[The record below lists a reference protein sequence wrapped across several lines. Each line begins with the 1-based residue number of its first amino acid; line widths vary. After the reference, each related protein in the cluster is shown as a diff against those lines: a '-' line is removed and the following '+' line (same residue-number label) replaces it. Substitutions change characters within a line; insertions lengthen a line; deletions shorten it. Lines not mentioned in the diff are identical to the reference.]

1 MMEVL
6 RINHELI
13 SHHINLDDIIEILKY
28 HNHINEFD
36 ICEINT
42 QQDACNRL
50 GRLLTILED
59 DKNSLGIVK
68 LHDIIRQSYPYLSA
82 NITDIQTGLRFKKV
96 FGDYKIVKISLFD
109 EDLAVDIRKYMVS

>member
-36 ICEINT
+36 ICQISAG
-42 QQDACNRL
+42 QDVYNSF

-59 DKNSLGIVK
+59 DKNSSGIVK
-68 LHDIIRQSYPYLSA
+68 LHDIIRRSYPYLSA
-82 NITDIQTGLRFKKV
+82 NITDIQIGLRFKRV
-96 FGDYKIVKISLFD
+96 FGSYKIVKISLFD
-109 EDLAVDIRKYMVS
+109 EELAVDIRKYMVS